1 MTEPYHLQ
9 PIGQV
14 RNSSEVAADMIREA
28 IFDGRIGAGRRMKE
42 ADLAREFGLSRTPI
56 REALLVLQAEGLLS
70 ATPNRGSV
78 VRTYSDEE
86 IDDHYDLRALL
97 ESHAAGRAAS
107 RITEAQVLALQA
119 SVERYKQLA
128 DAQDATGLGKEN
140 LVFHFGVAEASG
152 SRRLAEVIRSS
163 IEQPM
168 VFRSFHSFSE
178 AEWTSSIDLHQQIVH
193 ALERRDAVQAQVTM
207 RKHIV
212 LGRDFWANRGDPD
225 PAAEGVTATPR
236 PARAA

>member
-9 PIGQV
+9 PIGLL
-14 RNSSEVAADMIREA
+14 RNSSEVAAEMIREA

-42 ADLAREFGLSRTPI
+42 ADLAREFALSRTPI

-70 ATPNRGSV
+70 AIPNRGSV

-86 IDDHYDLRALL
+86 IDDLYDLRALL
-97 ESHAAGRAAS
+97 ESHAARRAAS
-107 RITEAQVLALQA
+107 RITDEQVLALQA
-119 SVERYKQLA
+119 SVERYKRLA
-128 DAQDATGLGKEN
+128 DQRDATGLGKEN

-163 IEQPM
+163 IEQPL

-178 AEWTSSIDLHQQIVH
+178 AEWRSSIDLHQQIVH
-193 ALERRDAVQAQVTM
+193 ALGRRDAGQAEMTM
-207 RKHIV
+207 RQHIN
-212 LGRDFWANRGDPD
+212 LGRDFWANCQDADRE
-225 PAAEGVTATPR
+225 AER
-236 PARAA
+236 PEQTS